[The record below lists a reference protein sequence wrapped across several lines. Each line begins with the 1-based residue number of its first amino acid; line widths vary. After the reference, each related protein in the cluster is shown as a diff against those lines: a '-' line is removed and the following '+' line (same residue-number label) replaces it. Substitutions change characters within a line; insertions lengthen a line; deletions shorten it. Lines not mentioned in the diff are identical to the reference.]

1 MIHLKDSTI
10 KLDCVAAITKGLVPE
25 TNFTPVYYTMVV
37 YLIGC
42 AQPIVH
48 TYESAEERD
57 EIFTEFRDVLD
68 EHRKLSNT

>member
-10 KLDCVAAITKGLVPE
+10 KLNCVAAITKGIVPE

-37 YLIGC
+37 YLTGC

-57 EIFTEFRDVLD
+57 EIFTEFRDTLD
-68 EHRKLSNT
+68 EHSKRSDT